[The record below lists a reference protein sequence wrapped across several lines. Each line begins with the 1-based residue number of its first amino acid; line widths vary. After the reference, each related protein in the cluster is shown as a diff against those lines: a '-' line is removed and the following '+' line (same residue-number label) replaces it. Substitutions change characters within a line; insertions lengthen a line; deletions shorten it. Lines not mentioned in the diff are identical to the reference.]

1 VEVLHKTS
9 ALRTELS
16 KVKRPLGFVP
26 TMGALH
32 AGHMTLIHRA
42 RSENDFLVVSIF
54 VNPTQFS
61 PREDYLTYPRD
72 MDGDILQL
80 MDAGVDVVFVPA
92 VYEVYPKEFDTYIE
106 VGHIAETLEGK
117 SRPEHFRGVATVV
130 CKLLSLVRPDKAYF
144 GQKDA
149 QQCLVVKQVN
159 ADLNLGA
166 NIVVVPTVRDHDG
179 VAVSS
184 RNAYLKN
191 NERIAASV
199 IYKALRLAVSLWE
212 DGVSDAEEVRSKM
225 RSIINQEPLAEI
237 DYLSIADAMT
247 LAELD
252 QISGSALVSLAVGF
266 GTVRLI
272 DNITIGDQT

>member
-1 VEVLHKTS
+1 MEVLHKTS